1 MIANVIV
8 NVPSSNTDQ
17 IYDYMLPEEFET
29 FAKVGSRVKV
39 AFGQADRQVM
49 GYILKLSAETT
60 YQNELKNIIEVIDY
74 EPVLTKEQ
82 IELAKFI
89 RDDAVCPLIRILNM
103 MVPEALRLKSKKY
116 LTVKN
121 YKEIDAKLIDLFQ
134 NSETIEYTS
143 SLKSFDSAI
152 AREVKKGNILV
163 SYDAVQQTG
172 EKLVTKYLLNPTF
185 TYKNFNLLR
194 SERQRNF
201 LEDIQNEVAL
211 TKDELIEKYEVSMS
225 IITNLT
231 SKGYLS
237 KVQEKVSRV
246 KVRDIPVSK
255 RIRTT
260 LDNTVENLLN
270 KIEDYSKPILY
281 IPKDEYQMIE
291 SIIQIIN
298 QFQKENKNVVIFT
311 PEILTS
317 YNIENIIRKETGLS
331 VALINSTLSS
341 GEILDYYNEIKDDQY
356 RVIVTT
362 SKGILFPFKNIGAY
376 ILLDSESDN
385 YYSDQSPRYD
395 LHKVIEYN
403 ASLINAKVIRTS
415 LVPDI
420 IEYTY
425 GLKDYLEIV
434 EDFNNKK
441 DKSIEVVDL
450 KKELQVANNSS
461 ISLRLIR
468 LLQINKA
475 KNKTSLLILNNKS
488 YSSYVMC
495 RTCGNIIKCPRCST
509 SLQYN
514 KKNEQLI
521 CPACSYRTP
530 YNKMCPTCNSSELK
544 LGGVGIEQVEEE
556 LKEYLPNLNIVTLLT
571 SNYDTYYSIMN
582 DYEEGTIDILITTDL
597 LSRSI
602 DTKNI
607 GLVGIINLDATSKQ
621 ADYSATERAY
631 AMLVHGYNKLS
642 NNEDSTMVIQTYNPE
657 DQFLKDFISTDYRG
671 FIKNEIVA
679 RKILKNEPFYYVNK
693 IYVKGKY
700 EEVFK
705 AAQSVKQYLQDYYQ
719 NNVFILGPTYNY
731 QQQAVQLIIKHKIN
745 DISTVYKK
753 IYENYQS
760 TTISIIVDKYPKY
773 I

>member
-17 IYDYMLPEEFET
+17 IYDYIVPEEFET

-39 AFGQADRQVM
+39 AFGSGDRYVM
-49 GYILKLSAETT
+49 GYILQISDKSS
-60 YQNELKNIIEVIDY
+60 YQNELKSIIEVVDY

-89 RDDAVCPLIRILNM
+89 RDDAVCPLVRILNM
-103 MVPEALRLKSKKY
+103 MIPEALRLKSKKY
-116 LTVKN
+116 LTIKN
-121 YKEIDAKLIDLFQ
+121 YKDVDATLIDLFQ
-134 NSETIEYTS
+134 NGEMIEYTT
-143 SLKSFDSAI
+143 SLKSFDNTI
-152 AREVKKGNILV
+152 AREVKKGNIIV
-163 SYDAVQQTG
+163 SYDAVQQLSD
-172 EKLVTKYLLNPTF
+172 KLVTKYILNPTYTF
-185 TYKNFNLLR
+185 KNFSLLR

-211 TKDELIEKYEVSMS
+211 TKDEIIEKYDVSVS
-225 IITNLT
+225 IIANLAN
-231 SKGYLS
+231 KGYLS
-237 KVQEKVSRV
+237 KVKEKVSRV
-246 KVRDIPVSK
+246 KVRDIPISK
-255 RIRTT
+255 RVRNT
-260 LDNTVENLLN
+260 LDTTIESLLEKFN
-270 KIEDYSKPILY
+270 DYCKPILY
-281 IPKDEYQMIE
+281 IPKNEQQMFE
-291 SIIQIIN
+291 SIIQVIN
-298 QFQKENKNVVIFT
+298 QVQKDNQNIVIFT

-317 YNIENIIRKETGLS
+317 YKVENLIRKETGLS
-331 VALINSTLSS
+331 VALINSSLSS
-341 GEILDYYNEIKDDQY
+341 GEILDYYNEIKNNQY

-362 SKGILFPFKNIGAY
+362 SKGILFPYQSVGAY

-385 YYSDQSPRYD
+385 YYNDQSPRYD
-395 LHKVIEYN
+395 LHKIIEFS
-403 ASLINAKVIRTS
+403 ASQTNSKVIRTS

-425 GLKDYLEIV
+425 GLKNYLEIV
-434 EDFNNKK
+434 EDFDDKK
-441 DKSIEVVDL
+441 EKTIEVVDL
-450 KKELQVANNSS
+450 KKELQTGNNSS
-461 ISLRLIR
+461 LSLKLIR

-509 SLQYN
+509 TLQYN

-530 YNKMCPTCNSSELK
+530 FNNICPICNGKELK
-544 LGGVGIEQVEEE
+544 LGGIGIEQVEEE
-556 LKEYLPNLNIVTLLT
+556 LKEHLPNLNIVSLLT
-571 SNYDTYYSIMN
+571 SNYDTFYSIMN
-582 DYEEGTIDILITTDL
+582 DYEDGIIDILITTDL
-597 LSRSI
+597 FSRSI

-642 NNEDSTMVIQTYNPE
+642 DDNDSLMVIQTYNPE
-657 DQFLKDFISTDYRG
+657 DQFVKDFITSDYRG
-671 FIKNEIVA
+671 FIKNEIVT
-679 RKILKNEPFYYVNK
+679 RKILKNEPFYYVNR

-705 AAQSVKQYLQDYYQ
+705 AAQAVKQYLQDYYQ

-753 IYENYQS
+753 IYEKYQS
-760 TTISIIVDKYPKY
+760 TTITIIVDKYPKY